1 MITVGF
7 AIRQVAAFV
16 CAGTLAW
23 DYCRDPAVLGNFAIW
38 TLLVHFAY
46 FQLPLRSQA
55 LPYLHPASF
64 IGACLMPVM
73 YILMWVW
80 TPSIETLHMEQ
91 WDQSWKTVV
100 VRAVLINLAP
110 LVFHILDITINRKH
124 IINEYKPK
132 PKKLGLLWS
141 FCSFPLL
148 GLLFELF
155 FPESEELNDLREID
169 RESFLKL
176 NQMVCFAA
184 LLVAFAVLYL
194 LVLRKAI
201 QGKLNSGHNLAHPQP
216 DRNSPRLAGGLGS
229 NSNSP
234 H

>member
-73 YILMWVW
+73 YLLVWVW
-80 TPSIETLHMEQ
+80 SPSLESLHMEQ
-91 WDQSWKTVV
+91 WDLSWITVV
-100 VRAVLINLAP
+100 VRALLINIVP
-110 LVFHILDITINRKH
+110 LMFHVLDITVNRKH

-132 PKKLGLLWS
+132 PKKLGLIWS

-148 GLLFELF
+148 GLTFELF
-155 FPESEELNDLREID
+155 FPESEELNDLKEID

-176 NQMVCFAA
+176 NRIVCFVA
-184 LLVAFAVLYL
+184 LLVSFSVLY
-194 LVLRKAI
+194 VWILRRAI
-201 QGKLNSGHNLAHPQP
+201 HGKVNSGQNLAHQM
-216 DRNSPRLAGGLGS
+216 DRNSPRQARSGS
-229 NSNSP
+229 NANSP
-234 H
+234 Q